1 MINHSEAK
9 GFKPVEVELGGRV
22 EGAGKLRNSEESQ
35 CGGWYEK
42 IAVTRSMKST
52 LSILFRRTEGL
63 FFNCQH
69 KYLGQLGYI
78 DIA

>member
-1 MINHSEAK
+1 M
-9 GFKPVEVELGGRV
+9 

-42 IAVTRSMKST
+42 IAVTGQLHRPCYI
-52 LSILFRRTEGL
+52 ILFRRMEGL

-69 KYLGQLGYI
+69 TYLGQLEYI